1 MKKKSVFSL
10 ILALAT
16 LFTACSNPSTDEV
29 AQPPVEVF
37 AGDVEVWSA
46 PGTEKVLQDQ
56 LTGYDEIKG
65 EAKIEVFT
73 AKGEYEGQH
82 LILTS
87 EEKPITGIDV
97 AVSDLALVS
106 DSTVKFGKENIEV
119 FFEKYVEVKKNYE
132 NNGAP
137 TGKYPD
143 ALVPMENIVECGE
156 NTMKAG
162 TNQGL
167 YVRFNV
173 AQDQP
178 AGVYMGTIMLVY
190 AGFTKTI
197 PVTLEVVDLTISE
210 ATHAK
215 THFISEWQYRLG
227 ELDSTQAML
236 EKYIEAG
243 LEYRISPA
251 GVVIDDTF
259 DEEGIA
265 YYVETAAKFMRNPK
279 CTHVAL
285 PQKSVTQTVEVEGE
299 LLTASAPDPA
309 TMEKIL
315 DAFIAKSF
323 EDNFDYVS
331 KLGTHLVDEPQ
342 LNNALVR
349 TKVAS
354 TVFRTT
360 IDKVATELAA
370 ETTYVDKEFQAQLVE
385 SVRNIRAI
393 ITASYADEYADY
405 IDTWCPTVDYYNTES
420 QRANY
425 ADQEEKWWYTC
436 ISPRAPYP
444 TYHTEDTLLSA
455 RTLSWMQAEYDVV
468 GNLFWATN
476 VYANYNGSYY
486 ENIEDFYEGDASRF
500 DQVNGDGYLFY
511 PGKPYGIDGPIGSL
525 RLEAIRDGI
534 EEYEVLYELKNNYN
548 SISEE
553 TGLNFDAKNAIRNL
567 STDLYSG
574 TQVNTTSAKFDAA
587 RKALYGLAMMG
598 GSSAKASIIEYKD
611 DNYGS
616 IEYKV
621 FVANGYELYNGETK
635 LTPTQ
640 TVTGGSVY
648 SVINR
653 LQADVNELHLTVS
666 NGSETYTFVKNIG
679 GKVVVHDAESF
690 VGAFAKDTATV
701 DSELV
706 DASSVVG
713 GESGKLLKLTVNKTS
728 EGIQRIKL
736 NSSVISSLNSNSKK
750 IVLRIYCKDLP
761 AYGTTFAFSVKTKKG
776 KPAIKEL
783 TTTNLKNGWN
793 VVEVSLAGLNFSS
806 HGELEY
812 GLFRF
817 GDTTAKTIWLKDV
830 TVYNK

>member
-1 MKKKSVFSL
+1 MKRKSAFSL
-10 ILALAT
+10 ILALVTMFA
-16 LFTACSNPSTDEV
+16 AC
-29 AQPPVEVF
+29 AQTENSGSALAPVEVF
-37 AGDVEVWSA
+37 ADDVQVWSA
-46 PGTEKVLQDQ
+46 PGTEKVLQDK
-56 LTGYDEIKG
+56 LTGYDDIKG
-65 EAKIEVFT
+65 EAKIEVFS

-97 AVSDLALVS
+97 SVSDLTLAGE
-106 DSTVKFGKENIEV
+106 STVKFDKENIEV

-143 ALVPMENIVECGE
+143 ALVPMENIVEYGE
-156 NTMKAG
+156 NQMKAG

-173 AQDQP
+173 SQQQP
-178 AGVYMGTIMLVY
+178 AGIYTGNLVLSY
-190 AGFTKTI
+190 AGFKQTV

-210 ATHAK
+210 ETHLK
-215 THFISEWQYRLG
+215 SHFISEWQYRLG
-227 ELDSTQAML
+227 ELDSTQEML

-243 LEYRISPA
+243 LEYRISPS
-251 GVVIDDTF
+251 GVVIDKTF
-259 DEEGIA
+259 DDEGIA

-285 PQKSVTQTVEVEGE
+285 PQRSIQQTVEVDGE
-299 LLTASAPDPA
+299 FLTASAPDPVV
-309 TMEKIL
+309 MEKLL

-323 EDNFDYVS
+323 EDGFDYVS

-342 LNNALVR
+342 LNNALIR

-354 TVFRTT
+354 TVFRNT
-360 IDKVATELAA
+360 IEKVATELAA
-370 ETTYVDKEFQAQLVE
+370 ETYADAAFQAQLVE
-385 SVRNIRAI
+385 SVRDIRAI
-393 ITASYADEYADY
+393 ITASYAEEYADY

-500 DQVNGDGYLFY
+500 SQVNGDGYLFY
-511 PGKPYGIDGPIGSL
+511 PGKPYGVDGPIGSL

-534 EEYEVLYELKNNYN
+534 EEYEVLYELKNNYTA
-548 SISEE
+548 ISEE
-553 TGLNFDAKNAIRNL
+553 TGLGFDAKNAIRNL
-567 STDLYSG
+567 TTDLYSG
-574 TQVNTTSAKFDAA
+574 TQVDTTSARFDAA

-598 GSSAKASIIEYKD
+598 NSSAKASVIEYKD

-621 FVANGYELYNGETK
+621 FVADGYELYNGETK
-635 LTPTQ
+635 LAASEM
-640 TVTGGSVY
+640 VTGGSVY
-648 SVINR
+648 SVVNR
-653 LQADVNELHLTVS
+653 LQADVNELRLTVKK
-666 NGSETYTFVKNIG
+666 GDEVYTFIKNIG
-679 GKVVVHDAESF
+679 GKVTLSGAETF
-690 VGAFAKDTATV
+690 VSAFSKDTASVTT
-701 DSELV
+701 ELV
-706 DASSVVG
+706 DASSVIS
-713 GESGKLLKLTVNKTS
+713 GESGKLLKLSVNATT

-736 NSSVISSLNSNSKK
+736 NSSVITSLNSASKK
-750 IVLRIYCKDLP
+750 VVLRIYCQDLP
-761 AYGTTFAFSVKTKKG
+761 DAGVSFAFSVKTKKG
-776 KPAIKEL
+776 KPAIKEVI
-783 TTTNLKNGWN
+783 TTNLKNGWN
-793 VVEVSLAGLNFSS
+793 VIEVSLAGLNFDS

-817 GDTTAKTIWLKDV
+817 GDNTTSKTIWLKDI
-830 TVYNK
+830 TIYNK